1 MTSMPR
7 LPSYHDGGVIT
18 GGRKGSEI
26 PIMALVGESH
36 GQGSRRVALSPE
48 RTFVAIAHSHRMG
61 LEQASHNNNASTFR
75 HYASS
80 AIKRLEEWAPTLD
93 ELEAMVC
100 AMTPEEA
107 KACRKRA
114 GLPEVT
120 P

>member
-1 MTSMPR
+1 MT
-7 LPSYHDGGVIT
+7 
-18 GGRKGSEI
+18 
-26 PIMALVGESH
+26 
-36 GQGSRRVALSPE
+36 E
-48 RTFVAIAHSHRMG
+48 RTFVAIAHGHRMA

-120 P
+120 TRSTRPAPSGPKPTTESAVTKTRWPWLHRQRTSSSDVAPARI

>member
-1 MTSMPR
+1 MT
-7 LPSYHDGGVIT
+7 
-18 GGRKGSEI
+18 
-26 PIMALVGESH
+26 
-36 GQGSRRVALSPE
+36 E

-114 GLPEVT
+114 GLDEVKS
-120 P
+120 